1 MKSMSMLCVAA
12 IIGWAF
18 ALPAVFA
25 QGYPTKPLRLIVPF
39 PPGGGADS
47 ISRVVAQKLSGALGQ
62 NILLDNRPGAG
73 TLIATDLGAKA
84 APDGYT
90 LLLITA
96 AFTANPSLYRKLPYD
111 SEKDLSPVTALA
123 AAPNILVVHPSVP
136 AVSVRELIA
145 HAKASPNQLNFGS
158 AGNGTSN
165 HFAGEMFRT
174 MAGIDVVHVPYKGTA
189 PSITDLIA
197 GRIQMLFIGLAPV
210 EQHIKTGR
218 LRALAVASAKPSSV
232 VPGLPTIA
240 SSGLPEFESTVW
252 NGIAV
257 PAATPAAIVNRLY
270 TETARVLAQ
279 AETRDK
285 ILSMGF
291 EPVGNTPQDFRQ
303 FVGSEMKR
311 AAKLVADAGIRA
323 D

>member
-210 EQHIKTGR
+210 EQHIKPGR
-218 LRALAVASAKPSSV
+218 LRALAVASANPSSV

>member
-1 MKSMSMLCVAA
+1 MLCVAA